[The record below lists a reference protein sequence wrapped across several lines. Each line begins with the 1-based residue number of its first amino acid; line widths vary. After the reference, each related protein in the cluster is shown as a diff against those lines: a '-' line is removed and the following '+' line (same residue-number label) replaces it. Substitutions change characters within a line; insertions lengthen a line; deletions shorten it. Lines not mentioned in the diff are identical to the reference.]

1 MIFVDSVPTHSVR
14 IAAVMILT
22 VLLKF
27 ALAAVD
33 DVSEAKLSKLS
44 GEGNKKAADA
54 LRLIEKAGR
63 VSNSLRM
70 VTVFAEMLMA
80 AMAVQ
85 LIFDVLGN
93 GGGWVLP
100 VVLAALSL
108 VIWVA
113 GIIVPQRLASDRA
126 EKMMF
131 SLMWLINIMY
141 YVCFPFE
148 RALSAVVNVLLKP
161 LGVETEEDSDDDI
174 TEEEIRYMV
183 DAGSESGAIEQD
195 EKEMIH
201 NIFELNDTP
210 VKDIMTHRTD
220 VIFLWKEESVGEWEK
235 TVSENEHTI
244 YPVCGETVD
253 DIVGTVK
260 AADFYRYLRNNE
272 NNAGGGIDGIIMNAF
287 LVPESIKAD
296 ELFRQMQQNKSHFA
310 VVLDEYGGLAGI
322 ITISDLLEEIVG
334 DLDNDSEDDEEADI
348 VQLDANTWRIKGSV
362 DIELV
367 SETLGVDLPIEDYN
381 TFAGMILAEL
391 GAVPDDGATA
401 ELEIYGLQIK
411 VTKVKEHR
419 IEEAIVCKIMEQ

>member
-70 VTVFAEMLMA
+70 VTVFAEMLTA

-100 VVLAALSL
+100 VVLAVLSL

-210 VKDIMTHRTD
+210 VKDIMTHRID

>member
-70 VTVFAEMLMA
+70 VTVFAEMLTA

-131 SLMWLINIMY
+131 SLMWLINIVY
-141 YVCFPFE
+141 YVSFPFE

>member
-70 VTVFAEMLMA
+70 VTVFAEMLTA

-161 LGVETEEDSDDDI
+161 LGLETEEDSDDDI

>member
-70 VTVFAEMLMA
+70 VTVFAEMLTA

>member
-70 VTVFAEMLMA
+70 VTVFAEMLTA

-220 VIFLWKEESVGEWEK
+220 VIFLWKEESVDEWEK

-348 VQLDANTWRIKGSV
+348 VQLDTNTWRIKGSV

>member
-70 VTVFAEMLMA
+70 VTVFAEMLTA

-272 NNAGGGIDGIIMNAF
+272 NNAGVGIDGIIMNAF

>member
-70 VTVFAEMLMA
+70 VTVFAEMLTA

-220 VIFLWKEESVGEWEK
+220 VIFLWKEESVDEWEK

>member
-70 VTVFAEMLMA
+70 VTVFAEMLTA

-93 GGGWVLP
+93 GGGWILP

>member
-1 MIFVDSVPTHSVR
+1 
-14 IAAVMILT
+14 MILT

-70 VTVFAEMLMA
+70 VTVFAEMLTA

-161 LGVETEEDSDDDI
+161 LGVETEEGSDDDI

>member
-14 IAAVMILT
+14 IVAVMILT

-44 GEGNKKAADA
+44 GDGNKKAADA
-54 LRLIEKAGR
+54 LKLIEKAGR

-70 VTVFAEMLMA
+70 VTVFTEMLTA

-100 VVLAALSL
+100 VVLVMLSL
-108 VIWVA
+108 IIWIA
-113 GIIVPQRLASDRA
+113 GIIIPQRLASDRA

-131 SLMWLINIMY
+131 SMMWLINIVY
-141 YVCFPFE
+141 YICFPFE

-220 VIFLWKEESVGEWEK
+220 VIFLWKDESVSEWEK

-272 NNAGGGIDGIIMNAF
+272 KNTAGGIERIIMNAF

-348 VQLDANTWRIKGSV
+348 VQIDANTWRIKGSV

-367 SETLGVDLPIEDYN
+367 SETLGVELPIEDYN

-419 IEEAIVCKIMEQ
+419 IEEAIVCKVME

>member
-70 VTVFAEMLMA
+70 VTVFAEMLTA

-93 GGGWVLP
+93 GGGWILP

-272 NNAGGGIDGIIMNAF
+272 NNSGGGIDGIIMNAF

>member
-70 VTVFAEMLMA
+70 VTVFAEMLTA

-419 IEEAIVCKIMEQ
+419 IEEAIVCKIME

>member
-70 VTVFAEMLMA
+70 VTVFTEMLTA

-108 VIWVA
+108 VIWIA

>member
-70 VTVFAEMLMA
+70 VTVFAEMLTA

-348 VQLDANTWRIKGSV
+348 VQLDTNTWRIKGSV